1 MITLED
7 IECLLDCRM
16 ENGKKLRECTE
27 RDIRFVAA
35 ILKLNV
41 AEEIR
46 EREERDAMRIAQEA
60 TKTLGLEAVA

>member
-1 MITLED
+1 
-7 IECLLDCRM
+7 
-16 ENGKKLRECTE
+16 
-27 RDIRFVAA
+27 VAA